1 MGELKTASISTP
13 PKEAER
19 AEPPVPEPPTAS
31 SDFDARVA
39 AEIAKQLSAVLAL
52 KVAAEVAK
60 QLAAVLALKVA
71 AEVAKQLAAVP
82 ALKAGSPVEPGRE
95 VGSARAPSAG
105 PTAFAEFYAGVKDV
119 DAAWAAAAEA
129 EVVEAEAWDAA
140 AAAWAAVATAKA
152 AEATA
157 WAAVATAKAAK
168 ATAKAAHARTERER
182 ERADAEESADSSR
195 FLAQE
200 EERLSDLWRME
211 EVAEPETWTDHF
223 WQSEGRPT
231 APADTERVAPTAG
244 GRAHN
249 WREPPRT
256 EPPRRAAEQLEP
268 PHKAAFEA
276 AVEREMQRRSAAGER
291 PRSAWGGKPFHSSR
305 PEPRWQPGATG
316 APGGGGQRPLFRSA
330 ATPSATGEDFD
341 FGEDAATRAEM
352 AGEVRSGAPR
362 AVLAE
367 PPPGADNGAT
377 TVLGAEAGN
386 GAASLLRSTA
396 APFTPPS
403 SAGGSSGGGV
413 GALRPEAVEFKPR
426 PKGANTRS
434 RMFDPGGVPTL
445 VTSLSAPLR
454 PDDARPIALPLPL
467 LVRESLRRRLQPAW
481 WHSDALGAGA
491 LDRSTWPGRPPG
503 TAVRVRGS
511 LRRRLQPAWWH
522 SDALGAGAPGKSSAC
537 ARSSGARSGEPSAAL
552 AAGLVTTLTRLALA
566 LSVGAVP
573 VSGSGGDLSWNMEG
587 ATRHGARWG
596 RQIALKAGTR
606 EHKRRERQ
614 IASKLCALGRAG
626 L

>member
-1 MGELKTASISTP
+1 M
-13 PKEAER
+13 
-19 AEPPVPEPPTAS
+19 
-31 SDFDARVA
+31 
-39 AEIAKQLSAVLAL
+39 
-52 KVAAEVAK
+52 
-60 QLAAVLALKVA
+60 
-71 AEVAKQLAAVP
+71 
-82 ALKAGSPVEPGRE
+82 
-95 VGSARAPSAG
+95 GSARAPSAG

-291 PRSAWGGKPFHSSR
+291 PRSAWGGETFHSSR

-316 APGGGGQRPLFRSA
+316 APGGG
-330 ATPSATGEDFD
+330 
-341 FGEDAATRAEM
+341 
-352 AGEVRSGAPR
+352 
-362 AVLAE
+362 
-367 PPPGADNGAT
+367 
-377 TVLGAEAGN
+377 
-386 GAASLLRSTA
+386 
-396 APFTPPS
+396 
-403 SAGGSSGGGV
+403 
-413 GALRPEAVEFKPR
+413 
-426 PKGANTRS
+426 
-434 RMFDPGGVPTL
+434 
-445 VTSLSAPLR
+445 
-454 PDDARPIALPLPL
+454 
-467 LVRESLRRRLQPAW
+467 
-481 WHSDALGAGA
+481 
-491 LDRSTWPGRPPG
+491 
-503 TAVRVRGS
+503 
-511 LRRRLQPAWWH
+511 
-522 SDALGAGAPGKSSAC
+522 
-537 ARSSGARSGEPSAAL
+537 
-552 AAGLVTTLTRLALA
+552 LTCPNR
-566 LSVGAVP
+566 
-573 VSGSGGDLSWNMEG
+573 
-587 ATRHGARWG
+587 T
-596 RQIALKAGTR
+596 
-606 EHKRRERQ
+606 
-614 IASKLCALGRAG
+614 
-626 L
+626 